1 MGVEE
6 DNMVVTAMVG
16 ASAINLSENWIRGF
30 VQPVCSG
37 CASKQLLQF
46 LGRGQGIVLVGDTVP
61 TPLAPYQA
69 NEGISLMTDDKKKK
83 SN

>member
-46 LGRGQGIVLVGDTVP
+46 LGRGQGT
-61 TPLAPYQA
+61 
-69 NEGISLMTDDKKKK
+69 SW
-83 SN
+83 